1 MNLKALRCAL
11 LCLFMIGALQTSEA
25 QLFKKKSKKKAAA
38 PAPKPK
44 KGGIQPYN
52 KVITKEAK
60 TDAGLFQVHQ
70 VADKHYYEIPDSL
83 FNREMLMVSRISKT
97 ATGIG
102 FGGGKINTQV
112 LRWEK
117 KPKKVILRVVSY
129 GNVAADS
136 LPIHEAVVN
145 SNFEPVLY
153 AFDIKAINKKDS
165 LNPAMVIEVDPLFT
179 KDVNALGMPDFYRRR
194 FKVSRLDAS
203 RSYIENIKSYPLNIE
218 ARHVKTYSAK
228 SAPSNQSL
236 GSISIE
242 INNSM
247 ILLPKEPMKRRY
259 FDERVGWF
267 ARSQVDYGLEAQQS
281 KRITYLDRWRLEVKD
296 KDLEKF
302 KAGELVEPKK
312 PIVYYV
318 DRATPKRWL
327 PYIKQGIEDWQVA
340 FEAAGF
346 KNAIIAKEPPTPEE
360 DPEWSPEDV
369 RYSVVRYL
377 ASPIPN
383 ANGPHVSDP
392 RSGEILESDINWYH
406 NVMSLLRNW
415 FFVQTAAI
423 NPEAQTTEFRD
434 EIMGRL
440 IRFVSAHEVG
450 HTLGLPHNMGS
461 SAAYPVD
468 SLRSKSFTQKHGT
481 APSIMDYARFNY
493 VAQPGDEGVAL
504 MPDIGV
510 YDKHAINW
518 GYRPILNTS
527 AEDEKPILNK
537 WITDH
542 ADDPMYHFGHQQV
555 GDIHDP
561 SAQTEDIGD
570 DAIKASTYGIA
581 NLKRIVPNLRKWTTK
596 DGEDYSDLQTM
607 YGQVVGQ
614 FMRYMGHVGNNIG
627 GVYEDYK
634 TSDEEGA
641 VYTHVDKDH
650 QKNSLQFLQDE
661 LFTTPEW
668 LLDNEIFNK
677 VQYSGALERVRA
689 MQVRSLNTV
698 LHLGKMARII
708 ENETLNGNEAY
719 RLVDMMT
726 DLRRGLWSETRS
738 GRTID
743 TYRRNLQKAH
753 IDRLHYLMTAGNQ
766 RKLPAFGGYRK
777 STVVNT
783 SQSDIRSVA
792 RAELN
797 NLKRDIRNGIA
808 RTSDKMSRYHLQ
820 DALERVEQILDPT
833 AGGYT
838 PNALDTG
845 FTEEN
850 IPTCSFDFYGEEGAV
865 NEEKA
870 GKP

>member
-1 MNLKALRCAL
+1 MMLKL
-11 LCLFMIGALQTSEA
+11 LSRVVLLVFFMGAFQTTEA
-25 QLFKKKSKKKAAA
+25 QLFKKKKKKTETKA
-38 PAPKPK
+38 PAKPK
-44 KGGIQPYN
+44 KGAIQPYS

-60 TDAGLFQVHQ
+60 TDDGLFKVHEL
-70 VADKHYYEIPDSL
+70 DGKHFYEIPDSL
-83 FNREMLMVSRISKT
+83 FNRELLMVSRISKT

-117 KPKKVILRVVSY
+117 KPKKVLLRVVSY
-129 GNVAADS
+129 GNYAADS

-145 SNFEPVLY
+145 SNFEPVLF
-153 AFDIKAINKKDS
+153 AFDIKAINEKDS
-165 LNPAMVIEVDPLFT
+165 LNPATVIEVDPLFT
-179 KDVNALGMPDFYRRR
+179 KDVNPLGMPDRYRKRY
-194 FKVSRLDAS
+194 KVSRLDGD
-203 RSYIENIKSYPLNIE
+203 RSYIESIKSYPLNIE
-218 ARHVKTYSAK
+218 ARHVKTYAAK
-228 SAPSNQSL
+228 EPPSNQAM
-236 GSISIE
+236 GSISVE

-267 ARSQVDYGLEAQQS
+267 ARGQVDYGLDAQKS
-281 KRITYLDRWRLEVKD
+281 KTVRYLDRWRLEVKPE
-296 KDLEKF
+296 DLEKF

-312 PIVYYV
+312 QIVYYI
-318 DRATPKRWL
+318 DRATPETWR

-346 KNAIIAKEPPTPEE
+346 KNAIIAKDPPTKEE

-423 NPEAQTTEFRD
+423 NPDARSVEFKD

-461 SAAYPVD
+461 SVAYPVD
-468 SLRSKSFTQKHGT
+468 SLRSASFTKKYGT

-504 MPDIGV
+504 MPNIGI

-518 GYRPILNTS
+518 GYRPLPDLS
-527 AEDEKPILNK
+527 AEEEKETLNK
-537 WITDH
+537 WILEH
-542 ADDPMYHFGHQQV
+542 ADDPMYRFGHQQV

-561 SAQTEDIGD
+561 SSQTEDLGD

-581 NLKRIVPNLRKWTTK
+581 NLKRIVPNLMEWTTEDGK
-596 DGEDYSDLQTM
+596 DYEDLRTM

-614 FMRYMGHVGNNIG
+614 FRRYMGHVSNNIG
-627 GVYEDYK
+627 GVYEYYK
-634 TSDEEGA
+634 TADQEGA
-641 VYTHVDKDH
+641 VYTHVPKEH
-650 QKNSLQFLQDE
+650 QKNCMAFIQKE

-668 LLDNEIFNK
+668 LLDQEIFNK
-677 VQYSGALERVRA
+677 VQYSGSVERIRAL
-689 MQVRSLNTV
+689 QVRTLNTM
-698 LHLGKMARII
+698 LHLGKMARLI
-708 ENETLNGNEAY
+708 ENETANGKNAY
-719 RLVDMMT
+719 GLLEMT
-726 DLRRGLWSETRS
+726 RDLRRGLWSETRTGKS
-738 GRTID
+738 ID

-753 IDRLHYLMTAGNQ
+753 IDRLAYLMTAENQ
-766 RKLPAFGGYRK
+766 RKLSSFGGYRK
-777 STVVNT
+777 STAVNT

-797 NLKRDIRNGIA
+797 NLKRDIRNGLGRI
-808 RTSDKMSRYHLQ
+808 SDPMSRYHLQ
-820 DALERVEQILDPT
+820 DALERIDHILDP
-833 AGGYT
+833 
-838 PNALDTG
+838 
-845 FTEEN
+845 
-850 IPTCSFDFYGEEGAV
+850 
-865 NEEKA
+865 K
-870 GKP
+870 